1 MGSDGLKRMLRTI
14 KGETAMTA
22 GLTGRLRLNPAVM
35 AALARVPREEFVP
48 ARLRDEAFANH
59 PLPIGAGQTI
69 SQPFI
74 VGLMTDLLDP
84 QPDQVILEVG
94 TGSGYQTAVLA
105 VLVAQVYS
113 LEVVPELAA
122 AASSRLKR
130 LGYGNV
136 TVRQG
141 DGYAGWPEQAP
152 YDGII
157 VTAAAPFV
165 PAALFDQ
172 LRPGG
177 RLVIPVGLP
186 LHHQELLLVEKAE
199 DGSRQTTSILG
210 VAFVPMVH
218 GTGDGSGR

>member
-1 MGSDGLKRMLRTI
+1 MGNDGRQRMLHTI
-14 KGETAMTA
+14 EEETLLTA
-22 GLTGRLRLNPAVM
+22 GLTGRRELRPAVM

-48 ARLRDEAFANH
+48 EKMRDEAFANH

-74 VGLMTDLLDP
+74 VALMTDLLDP

-105 VLVAQVYS
+105 LLAARVYS
-113 LEVVPELAA
+113 LEVVPDLADTA
-122 AASSRLKR
+122 RARLDR
-130 LGYGNV
+130 LGFRNV
-136 TVRQG
+136 AVRQG
-141 DGYAGWPEQAP
+141 DGYAGWPEHAP
-152 YDGII
+152 YDGVM

-165 PAALFDQ
+165 PAALFEQ

-186 LHHQELLLVEKAE
+186 HRHQELLLVEKTAQG
-199 DGSRQTTSILG
+199 DRRTTSVLG

-218 GTGDGSGR
+218 PS